1 MGVVAAVTLGGL
13 ALGQGVMGAFGA
25 SSQASAQYQAQQ
37 LAQQQAN
44 FRNQWAMAAE
54 QRNQMRQFQANL
66 ERNALIERGAN
77 TDRAMAELYLD
88 KNFMNAKGTLS
99 KQTAQ
104 TNAQF
109 LGTMQARGMGSTSGT
124 ARALM
129 RQNMSAVTANMLA
142 LKTNYRQSY
151 KDIENQQ
158 NQKLSQRQFS
168 FQEQAVF
175 LPTTGGISD
184 TSSSALTTGLIS
196 AGIQGISA
204 GYSANL
210 QYGSGGGGGGGNSS
224 RTLPSGFTGGVRGG
238 L

>member
-1 MGVVAAVTLGGL
+1 MGVVAAVVLGGA
-13 ALGQGVMGAFGA
+13 ALGSGVMSAMGA
-25 SSQASAQYQAQQ
+25 SSAAAAQAQAQQ
-37 LAQQQAN
+37 IAQQQAN
-44 FRNQWAMAAE
+44 FKNEWAHAAE

-77 TDRAMAELYLD
+77 TDRALSELYLD
-88 KNFMNAKGTLS
+88 KNFQNAKGTLS
-99 KQTAQ
+99 KQTAA

-124 ARALM
+124 ARALL
-129 RQNMSAVTANMLA
+129 RQNMSAVSANMIA

-158 NQKLSQRQFS
+158 SQKLGQRQFS
-168 FQEQAVF
+168 FQEQSVF
-175 LPTTGGISD
+175 LPVTGGIAD
-184 TSSSALTTGLIS
+184 SSSTALTTGLIN
-196 AGIQGISA
+196 AGIQGAAA

-210 QYGSGGGGGGGNSS
+210 QYGKPSTPAPAG
-224 RTLPSGFTGGVRGG
+224 LPGATGGVRFG